1 MLQMTRDLV
10 AHKWDANTLLLD
22 AIRKHPA
29 AAADGEIV
37 GLLHHILVATRFWFL
52 TISGTSFVLERETAA
67 PDSLDAL
74 IGLYAATQ
82 REEEAWIA
90 RATAADLER
99 VLENPL
105 IPGGRCTV
113 AQGIMQVCMHSHGH
127 RAQVAKMLRQQGGAP
142 PMTDFVLWLS
152 SRTGS

>member
-1 MLQMTRDLV
+1 MSRDLI
-10 AHKWDANTLLLD
+10 AHKGHADTLLLD

-29 AAADGEIV
+29 AAADAEIV
-37 GLLHHILVATRFWFL
+37 ALLHHTLVASRFWFL

-74 IGLYAATQ
+74 IGSYAAAQ
-82 REEEAWIA
+82 RDEEAWIA
-90 RATAADLER
+90 RATVADLER

-113 AQGIMQVCMHSHGH
+113 AQGIMQVCLHSHGH
-127 RAQVAKMLRQQGGAP
+127 RAQAAKMLRQLGGTP
-142 PMTDFVLWLS
+142 PMTDFILWLS
-152 SRTGS
+152 SRPAS